1 MIFGIGTDLCEI
13 ARIEKVWSKYGDHFV
28 ERLLMPEERVQ
39 FERTKRKLRFLA
51 MHFAAKEAIV
61 KAMGT
66 GFRQGIWIRDVGF
79 VQEPSGKPV
88 PIFSGNARRKC
99 DEMGAGEGFVSLTD
113 ESGMVAAYAILL
125 KKAEG

>member
-1 MIFGIGTDLCEI
+1 MIFGVGTDLCEI
-13 ARIEKVWSKYGDHFV
+13 ARIERTYARFGEHFV
-28 ERLLMPEERVQ
+28 ERLLMPAELEQ
-39 FERTKRKLRFLA
+39 FARTKRKVRFLA

-88 PIFSGNARRKC
+88 PIFSENARRKC
-99 DEMGAGEGFVSLTD
+99 DQLGAGEGFVSLTD
-113 ESGMVAAYAILL
+113 EKGMVAAFAVLL
-125 KKAEG
+125 RK

>member
-13 ARIEKVWSKYGDHFV
+13 ARIEKVYLKYGDHFV
-28 ERLLMPEERVQ
+28 NRLLMTQEREQ
-39 FERTKRKLRFLA
+39 FERTRRKVRFLA

-79 VQEPSGKPV
+79 IQEPSGKPV

-99 DEMGAGEGFVSLTD
+99 DEIGAGEGFVSLTD
-113 ESGMVAAYAILL
+113 ESGMVAAFAVLMR
-125 KKAEG
+125 A

>member
-13 ARIEKVWSKYGDHFV
+13 ARIEKVWSKYGEHFV

-88 PIFSGNARRKC
+88 PIFSANARRKC
-99 DEMGAGEGFVSLTD
+99 DAMGAGEGFVSLTD

-125 KKAEG
+125 KKIEG

>member
-13 ARIEKVWSKYGDHFV
+13 ARVERVYAKYGEHFV
-28 ERLLMPEERVQ
+28 ERLLMPEERRQ
-39 FERTKRKLRFLA
+39 FERTKRKVRFLA

-79 VQEPSGKPV
+79 IQEASGKPV
-88 PIFSGNARRKC
+88 PIFSENAKRKC
-99 DEMGAGEGFVSLTD
+99 AEMGAGEGYVSLTD
-113 ESGMVAAYAILL
+113 EKGMVAAFAVLL
-125 KKAEG
+125 RNSDK

>member
-13 ARIEKVWSKYGDHFV
+13 ARIEKVWSKYGEHFV

-79 VQEPSGKPV
+79 IQEPSGKPV
-88 PIFSGNARRKC
+88 PIFSANARRKC

-125 KKAEG
+125 KKAGG

>member
-13 ARIEKVWSKYGDHFV
+13 ARIEKVYGKYGEHFV
-28 ERLLMPEERVQ
+28 DRLLMPEERVQ
-39 FERTKRKLRFLA
+39 FERTKRKVRFLA

-79 VQEPSGKPV
+79 VQEASGKPV
-88 PIFSGNARRKC
+88 PVFSDNAQRTC
-99 DEMGAGEGFVSLTD
+99 EALGAGEGFVTLTD
-113 ESGMVAAYAILL
+113 EAGMVAAFAVLL
-125 KKAEG
+125 RR